1 MSGES
6 DDMSSCAFV
15 TSASRRSH
23 GGSGGVEG
31 VLRGGHR
38 SLQSLEVERDCSSA
52 AGPFFPG
59 SGPVRRGCADFPES
73 GPLLSLNFSWSFW

>member
-15 TSASRRSH
+15 TSASRRGHSS
-23 GGSGGVEG
+23 SGGVEG

-52 AGPFFPG
+52 AGPLFSLDPVRSVEVAPTSLSQDLFFP
-59 SGPVRRGCADFPES
+59 
-73 GPLLSLNFSWSFW
+73 